1 MATLFTK
8 DASAIIPEQ
17 VAQDLLIQPLIDTS
31 ILLNPAVS
39 KTVVTGNHSIRF
51 PRLTQEASAAWVA
64 EGAEIP
70 ETGIAVGDVVIT
82 PGKIAALSNVT
93 KEAAEDSDPA
103 AQELLGQSM
112 IRGIRAKLDSSF
124 INSKNVPTLANP
136 EPTGLAGL
144 TGATEAE
151 LALADLDSFVEA
163 SYAIAGLGG
172 NATAFLVSEAD
183 ALAIA
188 TLKTGT
194 GSNQNLI
201 EQSQPGVTT
210 INGLPL
216 IVVPDLPAGTAYAV
230 DAASII
236 SVVRKDA
243 TVETSDAPYWSSDR
257 LSVKTTM
264 RASWGFADPARVVRM
279 TTAA

>member
-1 MATLFTK
+1 
-8 DASAIIPEQ
+8 
-17 VAQDLLIQPLIDTS
+17 
-31 ILLNPAVS
+31 
-39 KTVVTGNHSIRF
+39 
-51 PRLTQEASAAWVA
+51 
-64 EGAEIP
+64 
-70 ETGIAVGDVVIT
+70 
-82 PGKIAALSNVT
+82 
-93 KEAAEDSDPA
+93 
-103 AQELLGQSM
+103 M